1 MNSTR
6 TELCLLKERS
16 YSAKNYTPMPVV
28 FKKALGCRVWDV
40 DDNEYLDF
48 GGSYCATN
56 QGHSHPKIVKALIDQ
71 AQVCSLPSRAFTHD
85 LFGDY
90 MKYVCQYFNFEKA
103 LPLNGGSEAIEF
115 AIKLARSWGYTK
127 KLIKEDEA
135 KVLFAANNYHGRT
148 LGSTSAST
156 SANARKHYGPFIPN
170 VGPYYGNEA
179 KYIRY
184 NHIED
189 IEEAF
194 ELEGAKIAAIVLE
207 SIQGEAGVYVPEE
220 GYLKRVKELC
230 EKFNI
235 LYIADEIQ
243 VGAGRTG
250 TLLSCE
256 QDNVTPDVLVV
267 AKSIG
272 GGVYPTSLVLS
283 STEILD
289 SIEPNSHGATFSGSP
304 LSCATSRAALEVL
317 IEENLVEKAKYLGKI
332 MIEGLENIRNNSSI
346 IAEVRGRGMIA
357 AFDIEEQ
364 KLNGKRVWHLCM
376 LLRSKGI
383 ICKMVHGKTIRW
395 SPALVITEEELRFGL
410 SKLEEAVDEIIDMP
424 VSQIPDALKF
434 DFLKY

>member
-1 MNSTR
+1 MDSTK
-6 TELCLLKERS
+6 TELCLLKERK

-40 DDNEYLDF
+40 DENEFLDF

-56 QGHSHPKIVKALIDQ
+56 QGHSHPKIVKALIEQ

-85 LFGDY
+85 LFGNY
-90 MKYVCQYFNFEKA
+90 MKFVCQFFNFEKA

-127 KLIKEDEA
+127 KQIKKNQA

-156 SANARKHYGPFIPN
+156 TDNAKKNYGPFIPN
-170 VGPYYGNEA
+170 VGPYYGKKG
-179 KYIRY
+179 KYIRF

-194 ELEGAKIAAIVLE
+194 ELEGDTIAAIVLE
-207 SIQGEAGVYVPEE
+207 SIQGEAGVYVPEK

-256 QDNVTPDVLVV
+256 QDGVSPDVLVV

-283 STEILD
+283 SAEILD

-304 LSCATSRAALEVL
+304 LSCATSEAALNVL
-317 IEENLVEKAKYLGKI
+317 IEENLVEKARILGKI
-332 MIEGLENIRNNSSI
+332 MIEGLENIKNSSPI
-346 IAEVRGRGMIA
+346 ISEVRGRGMIA

-364 KLNGKRVWHLCM
+364 ELNGKKAWHLCM

-395 SPALVITEEELRFGL
+395 SPALVITEKELNFGL
-410 SKLEEAVDEIIDMP
+410 RMLEEAVNEITEMS
-424 VSQIPDALKF
+424 VSEIPDAEKF